1 MLPETLKHYLLI
13 VSVMDWDVFDVICLL
28 GIVQGLNGLF
38 IVHITWGDT
47 GNHEAVRIPA
57 QTLLQDRRELALS
70 VWHMLL
76 NTLMI
81 TC

>member
-1 MLPETLKHYLLI
+1 MLPETLKHNLLV
-13 VSVMDWDVFDVICLL
+13 VSVMDWYVFDVICLL
-28 GIVQGLNGLF
+28 GIVQGLNGFF
-38 IVHITWGDT
+38 IVHIAWRDT
-47 GNHEAVRIPA
+47 GNHEAVRIPT

-81 TC
+81 AG